1 MMRPLSRREMIA
13 AAGALALSMA
23 CGGGVRPASAGPRPI
38 ALGIDE
44 CAWCRM
50 LIDEERLAAQF
61 LAEDGRASSF
71 GEVGC
76 LLAWMAEN
84 PVVEGIVFVRTLDAG
99 DWRRAA
105 AARYAT
111 GAATTPMRFDVTAH
125 ASPPAGNGI
134 AIERWDEL
142 RRKGAPHA
150 RQG

>member
-1 MMRPLSRREMIA
+1 MTRCLSRREMLA
-13 AAGALALSMA
+13 ATGALALLVA
-23 CGGGVRPASAGPRPI
+23 CGGGERAPAGPKPI
-38 ALGIDE
+38 AIGIDE

-61 LAEDGRASSF
+61 VADDGRASSF

-76 LLAWMAEN
+76 LVAWMAAH
-84 PVVEGIVFVRTLDAG
+84 PDSAGTPFVRTVDAA
-99 DWRRAA
+99 DWRPAA

-111 GAATTPMRFDVTAH
+111 GAERTPMRFDVTAH
-125 ASPPAGNGI
+125 AAPPPAGEGVL
-134 AIERWDEL
+134 AETWEEL

>member
-13 AAGALALSMA
+13 ATGALALSMA
-23 CGGGVRPASAGPRPI
+23 CGREARPGSAGPKPI
-38 ALGIDE
+38 ALGVDE

-76 LLAWMAEN
+76 LLAWMAAD
-84 PVVEGIVFVRTLDAG
+84 PGAEGTAFVRTLDAG

-105 AARYAT
+105 HALYAT

-125 ASPPAGNGI
+125 ASPPAGDGI
-134 AIERWDEL
+134 ALERWDEL